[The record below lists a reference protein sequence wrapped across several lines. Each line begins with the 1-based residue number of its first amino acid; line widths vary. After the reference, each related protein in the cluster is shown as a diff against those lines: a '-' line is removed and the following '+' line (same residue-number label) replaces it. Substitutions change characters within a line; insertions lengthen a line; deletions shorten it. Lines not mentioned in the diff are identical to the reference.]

1 MAKTNNSKMKL
12 LYLMKIFLEETD
24 ENHPLSMPQILD
36 KLLSYGIKTERKS
49 VYSDI
54 ELLTLFGIDIIGEKR
69 NTFCY
74 YVASRSFE
82 TAELKL
88 LADCVQ
94 SSKFLTEKKSLGLIK
109 KIEGLTSRYE
119 AAKLRRQVHVMGRVK
134 TMDETI
140 LYSVDTLN
148 SAISENKKLAF
159 KYCEYTPDKN
169 KVFKNEGKDYIVS
182 PYYLVMSEDN
192 YYLLAHYP
200 KHEGLTHF
208 RVDRIASIKMLDEK
222 SEEIENILGKDFD
235 ITSYCKKVFGMFS
248 GEAQTV
254 TLSCKNSLMGA
265 VIDRFGKDIT
275 VKKCQK
281 EHFEVDVNVNISP
294 VFFAWVFTF
303 EGDMKI
309 ISPKNVVKKF
319 NKTLKK
325 FKD

>member
-1 MAKTNNSKMKL
+1 MAKTTNSKMKL

-24 ENHPLSMPQILD
+24 ENHPLTMPQIID
-36 KLLSYGIKTERKS
+36 KLLQYGIKTERKS

-54 ELLTLFGIDIIGEKR
+54 ELLNLFGLDIIGEKR
-69 NTFCY
+69 QSFCY

-94 SSKFLTEKKSLGLIK
+94 SSKFLTEKKSLSLIK
-109 KIEGLTSRYE
+109 KIEGLTSKYE
-119 AAKLRRQVHVMGRVK
+119 ATNLRRQVHVMGRVK

-140 LYSVDTLN
+140 LYNVDALN
-148 SAISENKKLAF
+148 SAISEGKKLTF
-159 KYCEYTPDKN
+159 KYYEYTPDKN
-169 KVFKNEGKDYIVS
+169 KVFRNEGNDYIVS

-192 YYLLAHYP
+192 YYLIAHYP

-208 RVDRIASIKMLDEK
+208 RVDKITSIKTINEK
-222 SEEIENILGKDFD
+222 SDDITDITGKAFD
-235 ITSYCKKVFGMFS
+235 IAEYSKKVFGMFT
-248 GEAQTV
+248 GETQTV
-254 TLSCKNSLMGA
+254 TLSCKNSLIGA

-275 VKKCQK
+275 VTKCQK
-281 EHFEVDVNVNISP
+281 EYFEVDVNVNISP

-309 ISPKNVVKKF
+309 TSPKSVIKKF

-325 FKD
+325 FKG